1 LLGLIFLKRDII
13 VLDEATSTL
22 DAETES
28 DILIELLIK
37 KDITVIHITHNRSL
51 KQYEKV
57 LMLDNGS
64 ISKQINKE

>member
-1 LLGLIFLKRDII
+1 MLGLIFLKIDII

-57 LMLDNGS
+57 LMLDNGI

>member
-1 LLGLIFLKRDII
+1 MLGLIFLKRDII

>member
-1 LLGLIFLKRDII
+1 MLGLIFFKRDII
-13 VLDEATSTL
+13 VPDEATFAL

-28 DILIELLIK
+28 NILIEPLNK

-64 ISKQINKE
+64 ISKQ

>member
-1 LLGLIFLKRDII
+1 MLGLIFFKRDII
-13 VLDEATSTL
+13 VPDEATFAL

-28 DILIELLIK
+28 NILIELLNK

-64 ISKQINKE
+64 ISKQ

>member
-1 LLGLIFLKRDII
+1 LLGLIFFKRDII
-13 VLDEATSTL
+13 VPDEATFAL

-28 DILIELLIK
+28 NILIEPLNK

-64 ISKQINKE
+64 ISKQ